1 MEEQVIDLLI
11 KFGEEIEGEIKKIEN
26 VKIEVKVDVENDK
39 SVEKEKYVRFKNMDF
54 GSYNEG
60 RLKGIFIMIWEQY
73 LDIKEKMI
81 FSFNL
86 FFFRWS
92 VS

>member
-1 MEEQVIDLLI
+1 MLI

-26 VKIEVKVDVENDK
+26 VKIEVKVEVENDK

-60 RLKGIFIMIWEQY
+60 RSKRIFIMIY
-73 LDIKEKMI
+73 RSNI
-81 FSFNL
+81 
-86 FFFRWS
+86 
-92 VS
+92 

>member
-1 MEEQVIDLLI
+1 MLI

-26 VKIEVKVDVENDK
+26 VKIEVKVEVENDK

-60 RLKGIFIMIWEQY
+60 RSKGIFIMIY
-73 LDIKEKMI
+73 GSSI
-81 FSFNL
+81 
-86 FFFRWS
+86 
-92 VS
+92 

>member
-26 VKIEVKVDVENDK
+26 VKIEVKVEVENDK

-60 RLKGIFIMIWEQY
+60 RSK
-73 LDIKEKMI
+73 
-81 FSFNL
+81 
-86 FFFRWS
+86 
-92 VS
+92 

>member
-11 KFGEEIEGEIKKIEN
+11 KFGEEIEGEIKKVEN
-26 VKIEVKVDVENDK
+26 VKIEVKVEVENDK

-60 RLKGIFIMIWEQY
+60 RSK
-73 LDIKEKMI
+73 
-81 FSFNL
+81 
-86 FFFRWS
+86 
-92 VS
+92 

>member
-1 MEEQVIDLLI
+1 MLI

-26 VKIEVKVDVENDK
+26 VKIEVKVEVENDK

-60 RLKGIFIMIWEQY
+60 RLKGIFIMIY
-73 LDIKEKMI
+73 GSSI
-81 FSFNL
+81 
-86 FFFRWS
+86 
-92 VS
+92 

>member
-26 VKIEVKVDVENDK
+26 VKIEVKVEVENDK

-60 RLKGIFIMIWEQY
+60 RSKEIFIMIYGSSIQ
-73 LDIKEKMI
+73 I
-81 FSFNL
+81 
-86 FFFRWS
+86 
-92 VS
+92 